1 MVRNNSLPDSAG
13 FLIRFGRRF
22 TASRANSASPQTV
35 PLVAVTNPNLIDG
48 ICASIRSIMLFV
60 SIFRL
65 VRPYLPFSCLSLLFY
80 TYYLLLPSTPQRLTV
95 RASFAHLRTAAA
107 QGLSPYWRVPTPLA
121 QIKYGEFWNK
131 IKLREDG
138 FSGLFSGTVSLKN
151 FVQILDR
158 QVFALIQ
165 KTDCL
170 SRQAA
175 SLTFSCIAFSKVL
188 YILESQKF

>member
-80 TYYLLLPSTPQRLTV
+80 TYYLLLPSTPQKLTALRGGFPVPNPEMRRRSFLLIWEFLRRDPYKV
-95 RASFAHLRTAAA
+95 RC
-107 QGLSPYWRVPTPLA
+107 
-121 QIKYGEFWNK
+121 KME
-131 IKLREDG
+131 
-138 FSGLFSGTVSLKN
+138 
-151 FVQILDR
+151 
-158 QVFALIQ
+158 
-165 KTDCL
+165 
-170 SRQAA
+170 
-175 SLTFSCIAFSKVL
+175 
-188 YILESQKF
+188 